1 MAENDQ
7 PIDTDATP
15 VISDAAGGQKE
26 GLSLPFPIVGIGA
39 SAGGL
44 EAYIEL
50 FRNLPSDTGMAFVV
64 ISHLPPDQRSHL
76 PEIIARH
83 TQMRTSTIQSGI
95 RPEPDSIYFLP
106 SNARAALKSGV
117 FELETRIADGPFRP
131 IDFFFNALAGEQK
144 NLAVGIVLSGMD
156 SDGALG
162 LKAIKGEAGI
172 AIVQAPESA
181 RFPEMPRSS
190 ISADHVDMVLPPD
203 QIAHQLAELAK
214 RYRNPD
220 LYQLEE
226 GQPTRDDELF
236 FGRILRHLKGVSG
249 VDFQLYKPTTIRR
262 RVARRMLMHRIDRL
276 ADYAELL
283 QLDPMEARDL
293 QEDILIG
300 VTRFFRDPEVFEAL
314 KQQVFPEI
322 FGDRPPEQQVRMWVA
337 GCSSGEEVYSLA
349 ICLLEY
355 FAGKPIEPS
364 IQIFGTDASEQN
376 IQRARAGIYSETIAA
391 EVSPERL
398 RRFFLKT
405 EKGYQVAKRIRD
417 LCIFARQNLC
427 NDPPFSRLDLVS
439 CRNVLIYF
447 GSHLQRQLI
456 PTFHYALRP
465 NGFLLLGASE
475 TIRDFADFFT
485 LTDRKHKIYSKVG
498 ATSPRALVDIAPHV
512 YISDLAIDMPT
523 LRANENLSDLE
534 IQRTADRI
542 VLARYGPPGVV
553 VDERME
559 IIQSRGHTSP
569 FLEMAQ
575 GSASLQL
582 PRMLRE
588 SIASQVVPA
597 VKRAIEQDLPV
608 QVERL
613 QVQEREQTLEAT
625 LEVLPMHTTG
635 SRSKCYLV
643 LFVPRQVR
651 LHISKPQIDIL
662 AAEIEGA
669 DKEQAIAQLQS
680 DLSSSRLYLQTLL
693 EERDAKNQE
702 LVSANEEI
710 QSANEEL
717 QSTNEELETTKEELQ
732 SSNEELQTVND
743 ELQNRNTVLTQTTND
758 LSNLLNSV
766 NLPVL
771 MLSEDLSIRHFTPQA
786 QRLMNVRTS
795 DIGRPFGDIRLNL
808 NIEDLKPLFTEV
820 LDTLGA
826 RELEVQDRD
835 GHWYLLRVRPYR
847 TADNKI
853 EGLVVVLVDID
864 QLRRSQQ
871 ELREARDFATSV
883 IESIPLPLVVVN
895 SDFRIHTFNE
905 AFAALASS
913 NSNALAE
920 RFLPDLAASLWKM
933 EPPLRSLLEG
943 LRNEKAGG
951 SFEFEYKAAD
961 QSAKI
966 FLVRGRPLHPDGR
979 QFLLVTFEDI
989 TAHREVER
997 LLNAERERLASQVES
1012 TTKELDRSRGELQAL
1027 TGSLL
1032 TSQEEER
1039 RRVAR
1044 ELHDDLSQRLAAI
1057 GMQGDAIS
1065 QTMAQDPAAA
1075 RSELER
1081 ILKAL
1086 GDLAEDVRL
1095 LSHRLHPAMLD
1106 DLGLAA
1112 ALRSLTEE
1120 FGEREAMIT
1129 TFYSDQVPETIPRE
1143 VATGLYRIAQEA
1155 LRNVA
1160 KHAGQTHIKVQLKGV
1175 PGGLELQ
1182 VADAGKGFDME
1193 QIRPGLGLISMRE
1206 RAHLIGATIQ
1216 VQSAVHEGTKV
1227 SVYVPLQPAV

>member
-1 MAENDQ
+1 MAESNIPKEPESAGLQDSIYPAAPEVEPEPDTSQPPPVVSDGASDQ
-7 PIDTDATP
+7 TTA
-15 VISDAAGGQKE
+15 
-26 GLSLPFPIVGIGA
+26 LPFPIVGIGGSSGSLDA
-39 SAGGL
+39 F
-44 EAYIEL
+44 IDL
-50 FRNLPSDTGMAFVV
+50 FQHIPPDMGMAYVAVMHLPADQTSHLCEILARETPMRTVV
-64 ISHLPPDQRSHL
+64 I
-76 PEIIARH
+76 E
-83 TQMRTSTIQSGI
+83 SGL
-95 RPEPDSIYFLP
+95 RPEPDHIYVLP
-106 SNARAALKSGV
+106 PNASASLQGGV
-117 FELETRIADGPFRP
+117 FMLEVRPSEGTFHP
-131 IDFFFNALAGEQK
+131 IDSFFRSLACHQK
-144 NLAVGIVLSGMD
+144 HLSIGVVLSGMD

-162 LKAIKGEAGI
+162 LRAIKGEAGI
-172 AIVQAPESA
+172 TLVQAPESA
-181 RFPEMPRSS
+181 RFPDMPRSS
-190 ISADHVDMVLPPD
+190 ISTDQVDMILTPE
-203 QIAHQLAELAK
+203 QIAAHLAELST
-214 RYRNPD
+214 RFRSPE
-220 LYQLEE
+220 LQRIEE
-226 GQPTRDDELF
+226 GVPELGDDRHF
-236 FGRILRHLKGVSG
+236 ARIISLLKGVSG
-249 VDFQLYKPTTIRR
+249 VDYRLYKPTTLQRR
-262 RVARRMLMHRIDRL
+262 IARRMMMQRIDTL
-276 ADYAELL
+276 AEYVSILQASPYELR
-283 QLDPMEARDL
+283 EL
-293 QEDILIG
+293 QEDILIN
-300 VTRFFRDPEVFEAL
+300 VTRFFRDPDVFEAL
-314 KQQVFPEI
+314 KQSVFPEI
-322 FGDRPPEQQVRMWVA
+322 LDNRPSDQQVRMWVA

-349 ICLLEY
+349 ICLLEVLTGN
-355 FAGKPIEPS
+355 AVEPS
-364 IQIFGTDASEQN
+364 IQIFGTDASEAS
-376 IQRARAGIYSETIAA
+376 IQRARLGIYPETIGND
-391 EVSPERL
+391 VSPDRL
-398 RRFFLKT
+398 RRFFIKT
-405 EKGYQVAKRIRD
+405 ERGYQIAKRIRD
-417 LCIFARQNLC
+417 MCIFARQNLC
-427 NDPPFSRLDLVS
+427 NDPPFSRLDLIS

-447 GSHLQRQLI
+447 GSQLQRQLI
-456 PTFHYALRP
+456 PTFHYALRQ
-465 NGFLLLGASE
+465 NGYLLLGTSE
-475 TIRDFADFFT
+475 TIRNFTEFFR
-485 LTDRKHKIYSKVG
+485 LADRKLKIYSKLDN
-498 ATSPRALVDIAPHV
+498 APPRALLDASPRPFMAEMAGDIPVLHAGEV
-512 YISDLAIDMPT
+512 
-523 LRANENLSDLE
+523 LSDVE

-553 VDERME
+553 IDDRME

-702 LVSANEEI
+702 LVSANEE
-710 QSANEEL
+710 
-717 QSTNEELETTKEELQ
+717 
-732 SSNEELQTVND
+732 LQTVND

-795 DIGRPFGDIRLNL
+795 DIWRPFGDIRLNL

-1143 VATGLYRIAQEA
+1143 VATGLYRIAQE
-1155 LRNVA
+1155 
-1160 KHAGQTHIKVQLKGV
+1160 
-1175 PGGLELQ
+1175 
-1182 VADAGKGFDME
+1182 
-1193 QIRPGLGLISMRE
+1193 
-1206 RAHLIGATIQ
+1206 
-1216 VQSAVHEGTKV
+1216 
-1227 SVYVPLQPAV
+1227 